1 MTKNS
6 QSTFFRI
13 IKLCCLVL
21 NLTQAA
27 YHHKIEP
34 FSFDLKKFEYPLEYH
49 KWGTAIALRKTIKV
63 LPKVENRYGG
73 LWLSQVGFSAFHYL
87 KKSNFLTHFLYYC
100 SPSKQTCSKYKCA

>member
-6 QSTFFRI
+6 LSTFFGA
-13 IKLCCLVL
+13 IKLLCCLLLVNPL
-21 NLTQAA
+21 QGA

-49 KWGTAIALRKTIKV
+49 KWGTAIALRKTIKI

-73 LWLSQVGFSAFHYL
+73 LWLSQVS
-87 KKSNFLTHFLYYC
+87 
-100 SPSKQTCSKYKCA
+100 